1 MPFKTTAAPTIRSLA
16 KSLGCGR
23 TTVSD
28 ALRGAPGVSAATVLR
43 VRTAATKAGYLL
55 NPLESAIMSQM
66 RRARGKR
73 WFGVIA
79 AVDFE
84 ESERPASAR
93 VYHARLLAGAQ
104 QRAAELGFDISYFAV
119 GEHGVSVPRLN
130 AILRSRGIEGV
141 LLLPMWKEPDFSKL
155 DWSRYAGIYT
165 DYVIKR
171 PALHSVCPDHQR
183 AMVEVL
189 ERVIGLG
196 YQRPGLFIQR
206 HADARLQHRWMGAF
220 LGNLRLRPEVKR
232 VPPLIA
238 EPLTEAHFKRWFR
251 RHRPDVVLG
260 HLPQAIEWM
269 EQCGARIPATHGF
282 VSLNLTA
289 DFRPCA
295 GRDLKPGL
303 IGACAAEMLIAQLQR
318 NERGIPQSPLTT
330 LVPGCWVEG
339 PSLRA
344 HRS

>member
-1 MPFKTTAAPTIRSLA
+1 MPSKTTAAPTIRSLA
-16 KSLGCGR
+16 ESLGFGR

-28 ALRGAPGVSAATVLR
+28 ALRGAPGVSAATMRR
-43 VRTAATKAGYLL
+43 VRAAAAKTGYLL

-84 ESERPASAR
+84 ESGRPASAR
-93 VYHARLLAGAQ
+93 AYHTRLLAGAR
-104 QRAAELGFDISYFAV
+104 QRAAELGFDVSYFAV
-119 GEHGVSVPRLN
+119 GERGVSVPRLN

-141 LLLPMWKEPDFSKL
+141 LLLPTWDEPDLSKL

-189 ERVIGLG
+189 ERVVGLG
-196 YQRPGLFIQR
+196 YKRPGFFIQQ
-206 HADARLQHRWMGAF
+206 HADERLQHRWIGAF
-220 LGNLRLRPEVKR
+220 LGNLRVRPEVKR

-238 EPLTEAHFKRWFR
+238 EPLTEARFKRWFR

-269 EQCGARIPATHGF
+269 EECGAKIPATHGF
-282 VSLNLTA
+282 VSLHLTA

-295 GRDLKPGL
+295 GRDLQPGL

-318 NERGIPQSPLTT
+318 NERGIPQFPLTT

-344 HRS
+344 RRS